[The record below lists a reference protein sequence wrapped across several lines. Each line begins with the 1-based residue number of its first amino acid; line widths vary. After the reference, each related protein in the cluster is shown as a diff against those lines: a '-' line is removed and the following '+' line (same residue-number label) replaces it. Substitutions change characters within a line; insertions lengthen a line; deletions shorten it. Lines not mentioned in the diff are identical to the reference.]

1 MNNYTPENRRG
12 KPKAFVAWALSIFIL
27 LFVFLSFFEA
37 VPLGVRELNN
47 ALFSVFIHENIP
59 DSSSGGVQVGEPVSE
74 IQLSGPTFPVRIV
87 IPKIKV
93 DGPINNPTQTT
104 IAALDRA
111 LLTGAVRY
119 PGSGVLGE
127 SKNIFIFGHSSGLP
141 VVHNENFKI
150 FNRLKELNVGDEI
163 QLAGKERLYRYKVT
177 SVAVASADEALVD
190 LSVSKR
196 QLVLSTCNAFGKKE
210 ERFVVYADLID
221 SRTLAK

>member
-1 MNNYTPENRRG
+1 MRISSDHARPR
-12 KPKAFVAWALSIFIL
+12 PKAFVAWSLSIFIL
-27 LFVFLSFFEA
+27 LFVFLSFFEV

-47 ALFSVFIHENIP
+47 AFFSLFVHENIP
-59 DSSSGGVQVGEPVSE
+59 ATNEKESELSPVSDSQ
-74 IQLSGPTFPVRIV
+74 IPTSIGTPLRIL
-87 IPKIKV
+87 IPKINV
-93 DGPINNPTQTT
+93 DGSVNNPVRND

-119 PGSGVLGE
+119 PGSGLLGE

-163 QLAGKERLYRYKVT
+163 NLMGRERSYRYKVT

-190 LSVSKR
+190 LSISKR

-210 ERFVVYADLID
+210 ERFVVYANLVE
-221 SRTLAK
+221 SRPFR

>member
-1 MNNYTPENRRG
+1 MNNYTPENRRS

-59 DSSSGGVQVGEPVSE
+59 DSSSGTKKEQSVSE
-74 IQLSGPTFPVRIV
+74 VQLSGPTFPVRIV

-104 IAALDRA
+104 VAALDHA

-221 SRTLAK
+221 SRTFAK